1 MKKHIITI
9 SREFGSGGRVIGKMA
24 AEKLGIK
31 FYNEDIIAK
40 AAEET
45 GYSKKFIEQTGE
57 YSPLKNMFAYA
68 FVGRDISGASVE
80 DQLYAVQ
87 QKIIL
92 KLADKEPCVMIG
104 RCADYILK
112 DRTDCLNVF
121 IHGNLKEK
129 TERIQKLY
137 EKTEEQAQKMM
148 KEMDKK
154 RSINYKYYTEQEWG
168 NIKNYTITLNS
179 SEIGYER
186 CVELIC
192 RLAEE

>member
-1 MKKHIITI
+1 MKKRIITI